1 MYCIALC
8 DDEEKELDRIEGF
21 LARYQDRKKSMEY
34 RIRRFTDAETLL
46 GQVRKQSYIPD
57 LILLDIFM
65 SGKNGMEAAAEI
77 RKLGFFMPIVFLT
90 TSKDHALYAYEV
102 DAIQYLVKPVEQDRF
117 FHAMDFA
124 MGRMEKRKES
134 QIVLK
139 VAGGVCQLEPDDIVY
154 CESQKNYQILY
165 LTNGLQKV
173 RMTAENLWKILEKFS
188 QFGKCGRSYILNMN
202 HIISAEREEIAM
214 DNKSTIYI
222 PRNKAAEFKKAY
234 FSYYF
239 EQGDGEDE
247 ALYETNIPK

>member
-1 MYCIALC
+1 MYYIALC

-21 LARYQDRKKSMEY
+21 LARYQDRKKFMEY
-34 RIRRFTDAETLL
+34 RIRRFTDAEALL
-46 GQVRKQSYIPD
+46 GQIRKQSYIPD

-77 RKLGFFMPIVFLT
+77 RKSGLFMPIVFLT

-102 DAIQYLVKPVEQDRF
+102 DAIQYLVKPVEQARF

-124 MGRMEKRKES
+124 MGQMEKRKES

-139 VAGGVCQLEPDDIVY
+139 VAGGICQFQPDDIVY
-154 CESQKNYQILY
+154 CESQKNYQIVY
-165 LTNGLQKV
+165 LTNEFHKV

-202 HIISAEREEIAM
+202 RIVSVEREEIAM

-239 EQGDGEDE
+239 EQNDGREE
-247 ALYETNIPK
+247 AFYETETLK